1 MQQELSEQSE
11 LAELADIVKQARAAD
26 GAQDASEAIE
36 TLLERIRGGI
46 VSWSDLELAD
56 AFAAIGLQGS
66 QLEQLNQQHPFD
78 KTPILQRVVDE
89 LSRATLEDV
98 LTQVYN
104 RRYFERSM
112 AAELERSRRD
122 QRPCGLVLLDID
134 HFKSFNDTYGHEVG
148 DLVLKAVAAEIRDAL
163 RSTDTVSRVGG
174 EEFAI
179 IVPNTFRL
187 DAGFLAERVR
197 SNIESLSLEHDNQKL
212 RVTISLGV
220 AINDPREAAGVDELY
235 RRADQALYEAKH
247 AGRNCVKFSVSETK
261 QASSAVTADERN
273 ELLG

>member
-1 MQQELSEQSE
+1 MEQDISE
-11 LAELADIVKQARAAD
+11 LAELAELIEQVSRSE
-26 GAQDASEAIE
+26 GANGDNPAIQQLLDKLQRGIICWQDLDLSE
-36 TLLERIRGGI
+36 
-46 VSWSDLELAD
+46 
-56 AFAAIGLQGS
+56 AFAAVGLSES
-66 QLEQLNQQHPFD
+66 QILSLQSANSLD
-78 KTPILQRVVDE
+78 KTAVLQKVLDE

-98 LTQVYN
+98 LTGVYN

-112 AAELERSRRD
+112 TAELERSRRD

-134 HFKSFNDTYGHEVG
+134 HFKTFNDEYGHDVG
-148 DLVLKAVAAEIRDAL
+148 DLVLKSVAHVISDAL

-197 SNIESLSLEHDNQKL
+197 NNVEALAINHENEKL
-212 RVTISLGV
+212 QVTISLGV
-220 AINDPREAAGVDELY
+220 AINDPRQSTAMDELF
-235 RRADQALYEAKH
+235 RRADEALYEAKG
-247 AGRNCVKFSVSETK
+247 AGRNCVRFSISETEK
-261 QASSAVTADERN
+261 ASSAVTADERN

>member
-1 MQQELSEQSE
+1 MEQELSETASVAE
-11 LAELADIVKQARAAD
+11 FAELVSQARQQIDNLDHADIDRLLDKLQA
-26 GAQDASEAIE
+26 
-36 TLLERIRGGI
+36 GI
-46 VSWSDLELAD
+46 VCWEALDLED
-56 AFAAIGLQGS
+56 AFAAIGLQPA
-66 QLEQLNQQHPFD
+66 QLEALQQQHPFD
-78 KTPILQRVVDE
+78 KTPILQKVLDE

-98 LTQVYN
+98 LTGVYN
-104 RRYFERSM
+104 RRYFQRSM

-134 HFKSFNDTYGHEVG
+134 HFKTFNDNYGHEVG
-148 DLVLKAVAAEIRDAL
+148 DLVLKAVADEICNAL

-197 SNIESLSLEHDNQKL
+197 SNIEKLSVIHGENPLA
-212 RVTISLGV
+212 VTASLGV
-220 AINDPREAAGVDELY
+220 SINDPRQNMTVDEIY
-235 RRADQALYEAKH
+235 RSADEALYEAKN
-247 AGRNCVKFSVSETK
+247 AGRNCVRFSVSEAEK
-261 QASSAVTADERN
+261 SSSAVTADERN

>member
-1 MQQELSEQSE
+1 MEQNLNEFLKAVLGEDEQNHLENS
-11 LAELADIVKQARAAD
+11 AELLKALSKD
-26 GAQDASEAIE
+26 GVVFWGALNLDESFQ
-36 TLLERIRGGI
+36 
-46 VSWSDLELAD
+46 
-56 AFAAIGLQGS
+56 AIGLN
-66 QLEQLNQQHPFD
+66 ENQIQRIKSSTQFD
-78 KTPILQRVVDE
+78 KTPIIQKLLEE
-89 LSRATLEDV
+89 LSRATLEDG

-112 AAELERSRRD
+112 ESELDRSRRD

-134 HFKSFNDTYGHEVG
+134 HFKQFNDTYGHDVG
-148 DLVLKAVAAEIRDAL
+148 DIVLKSVASTIKKML

-197 SNIESLSLEHDNQKL
+197 SSVEELNIDVEGHGALQ
-212 RVTISLGV
+212 VTISLGV
-220 AINDPREAAGVDELY
+220 AMNDPKEMTSLDELY
-235 RRADQALYEAKH
+235 KQADNALYDAKNN
-247 AGRNCVKFSVSETK
+247 GRNCVKFSVTEAEQS
-261 QASSAVTADERN
+261 SSAVTADERN